1 MRYLFFMLMMTFAQI
16 AYGQEVS
23 NEPTPTPPYRISI
36 SKQTMELT
44 LYDANDIVI
53 KTYPIACG
61 KNLGNKVKSG
71 DMRTPEGVFTVQE
84 IVNSS
89 HWQHDF
95 NDGKGMIAG
104 AYGPYFIRLLTPPHR
119 GIGIHGTH
127 DDASIGT
134 RATEGCI
141 RMHNSDLCE
150 LKPYIA
156 VGMTVE
162 ILTSEADQAA
172 MK

>member
-1 MRYLFFMLMMTFAQI
+1 MRKLLILILLTVTQLAS
-16 AYGQEVS
+16 GQNTVKTEAS
-23 NEPTPTPPYRISI
+23 PYRISI

-44 LYDANDIVI
+44 LFDANDQII
-53 KTYPIACG
+53 KRYPIVCG
-61 KNLGNKVKSG
+61 KNLGNKVKVG
-71 DMRTPEGVFTVQE
+71 DMRTPEGQFTVQE

-95 NDGKGMIAG
+95 KDGKGMIPG

-127 DDASIGT
+127 DDSSIGT

-141 RMHNSDLCE
+141 RMHNKDLRE
-150 LKPYIA
+150 LRPY
-156 VGMTVE
+156 VTTGMKVE
-162 ILTSEADQAA
+162 ILTSEADKAA
-172 MK
+172 DL

>member
-1 MRYLFFMLMMTFAQI
+1 MRKLLILILLTVTQLAS
-16 AYGQEVS
+16 GQNTVKTEAS
-23 NEPTPTPPYRISI
+23 PYRISI

-44 LYDANDIVI
+44 LFDANDQII
-53 KTYPIACG
+53 KRYPIACG
-61 KNLGNKVKSG
+61 KNLGNKVKVG
-71 DMRTPEGVFTVQE
+71 DMRTPEGKFTVQE

-95 NDGKGMIAG
+95 KDGKGMIPG

-127 DDASIGT
+127 DDSSIGT

-141 RMHNSDLCE
+141 RMHNKDLRE
-150 LKPYIA
+150 LRPY
-156 VGMTVE
+156 VTTGMKVE
-162 ILTSEADQAA
+162 ILTSEADKAA
-172 MK
+172 DL

>member
-1 MRYLFFMLMMTFAQI
+1 MRYLFILLFVAFAQV
-16 AYGQEVS
+16 ASSQENVKQADS
-23 NEPTPTPPYRISI
+23 QYRISI

-44 LYDANDIVI
+44 LYDSDNQIV
-53 KTYPIACG
+53 KRYPIACG
-61 KNLGNKVKSG
+61 KNYGNKVKVG
-71 DMRTPEGVFTVQE
+71 DLRTPEGNFTVQE

-95 NDGKGMIAG
+95 KDGKGMIPG
-104 AYGPYFIRLLTPPHR
+104 AYGPYFIRLTTPPHR

-141 RMHNSDLCE
+141 RMHNSDLRE
-150 LKPYIA
+150 LRPYVK
-156 VGMTVE
+156 VGMNVE
-162 ILTSEADQAA
+162 ILTSEADKAA
-172 MK
+172 SGNK

>member
-1 MRYLFFMLMMTFAQI
+1 MRKLLILILLTVTQLAS
-16 AYGQEVS
+16 GQNTVKTEAS
-23 NEPTPTPPYRISI
+23 PYRISI

-44 LYDANDIVI
+44 LFDADDQII
-53 KTYPIACG
+53 KRYPIACG
-61 KNLGNKVKSG
+61 KNLGNKVKVG
-71 DMRTPEGVFTVQE
+71 DMRTPEGKFTVQE

-95 NDGKGMIAG
+95 KDGKGMIPG

-127 DDASIGT
+127 DDSSIGT

-141 RMHNSDLCE
+141 RMHNKDLRE
-150 LKPYIA
+150 LRPY
-156 VGMTVE
+156 VTTGMKVE
-162 ILTSEADQAA
+162 ILTSEADKAA
-172 MK
+172 DL

>member
-1 MRYLFFMLMMTFAQI
+1 MRYLFILLFLAFAQV
-16 AYGQEVS
+16 ASSQENVKQADS
-23 NEPTPTPPYRISI
+23 QYRISI

-44 LYDANDIVI
+44 LYDSDNQIV
-53 KTYPIACG
+53 KRYPIACG
-61 KNLGNKVKSG
+61 KNYGNKVKVG
-71 DMRTPEGVFTVQE
+71 DLRTPEGNFTVQE

-95 NDGKGMIAG
+95 KDGKGMIPG
-104 AYGPYFIRLLTPPHR
+104 AYGPYFIRLTTPPHR

-141 RMHNSDLCE
+141 RMHNNDLRE
-150 LKPYIA
+150 LRPYVK
-156 VGMTVE
+156 VGMKVE
-162 ILTSEADQAA
+162 ILTSEADKAA
-172 MK
+172 SGNK

>member
-1 MRYLFFMLMMTFAQI
+1 MRYLFILLFLAFAQV
-16 AYGQEVS
+16 ASSQENVKQADS
-23 NEPTPTPPYRISI
+23 QYRISI

-44 LYDANDIVI
+44 LYDSDNQIV
-53 KTYPIACG
+53 KRYPIACG
-61 KNLGNKVKSG
+61 KNYGNKVKVG
-71 DMRTPEGVFTVQE
+71 DLRTPEGNFTVQE

-95 NDGKGMIAG
+95 KDGKGMIPG
-104 AYGPYFIRLLTPPHR
+104 AYGPYFIRLTTPPHR

-141 RMHNSDLCE
+141 RMHNNDLRE
-150 LKPYIA
+150 LRPYVK
-156 VGMTVE
+156 VGMKVE
-162 ILTSEADQAA
+162 ILTSEADKAA
-172 MK
+172 SGYK